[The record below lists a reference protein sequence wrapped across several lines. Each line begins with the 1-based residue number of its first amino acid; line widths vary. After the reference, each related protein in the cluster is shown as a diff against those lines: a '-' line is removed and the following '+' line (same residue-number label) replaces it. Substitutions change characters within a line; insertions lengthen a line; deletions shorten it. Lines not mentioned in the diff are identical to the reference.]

1 MREATGMSTWVDV
14 TTYGDLV
21 VRGSTLYGDQDA
33 VVFPDTRH
41 SFSSLEEAARRSAR
55 SLLGLGVRPHD
66 RVGILMPNC
75 MDFIEVMFGASLIG
89 AVPVP
94 INARFKGR
102 ELAYVTENADLKVLV
117 TSDIIDQFTDYAVI
131 LHDCLP
137 GLAEA
142 PDPANLD
149 LAVAPELKAV
159 VLLGSTSPAGMV
171 DRSAFEA
178 FAERAA
184 NDEVELL
191 RSQVAIRNE
200 ALMIYTSGTTAEP
213 KGCPLN
219 HESLVRTA
227 ITACRNRFELT
238 DTDVFWDPLPLFHM
252 SSILPLIGCL
262 DAGSSY
268 VTITHFDPAQAIAQ
282 MRDEKATVCFSTFPP
297 VTQAMINHPDWDS
310 DEFQRIRLVNNVA
323 PPDALRAIHAL
334 LPWARHMNAYGL
346 TECGGVV
353 AFSGP
358 EDPPETWAVSS
369 GRPFR
374 GIEVKIKD
382 LETRETL
389 TEPHRAGEIWVRGYN
404 VFEGYHKDP
413 EKNAECFDDEGWFF
427 TGDIGSL
434 DPDGRISYLGRTK
447 DMLKV
452 GGENVAAVEIESYLQ
467 THPAVAIAQVVP
479 VPDEKYSEVPAAF
492 VELKPGAEASE
503 DELIEFCRGQIA
515 SFKIPRHVQFV
526 APNEWPMSATKIQK
540 FRLADKLQAE
550 LGL

>member
-1 MREATGMSTWVDV
+1 MREAGGMSEWIDF

-21 VRGSTLYGDQDA
+21 VRGAALYGDRDA

-41 SFSSLEEAARRSAR
+41 SFDSLEEAARRTAR
-55 SLLGLGVRPHD
+55 SLLGMGVRPKD

-75 MDFIEVMFGASLIG
+75 MDFIEVMFGAALIG

-117 TSDIIDQFTDYAVI
+117 TSDIIDQHTDYVVI

-142 PDPANLD
+142 PDPANLGLD
-149 LAVAPELKAV
+149 FAPELKAV

-171 DRSAFEA
+171 DRAGFEA
-178 FAERAA
+178 FADEAT

-191 RSQVAIRNE
+191 RSQVAIRDV

-227 ITACRNRFELT
+227 VTACRSRFELT

-268 VTITHFDPAQAIAQ
+268 VTITHFEPASSIAQ

-297 VTQAMINHPDWDS
+297 VTQAMINHSDWDA
-310 DEFQRIRLVNNVA
+310 DEFQRI
-323 PPDALRAIHAL
+323 PPGEQRGPARRPAGHPRHDALGPPHERLRPHRVRWRGGL
-334 LPWARHMNAYGL
+334 LRPRRPAGDL
-346 TECGGVV
+346 GGVIRPPV
-353 AFSGP
+353 PGHRGQDQRP
-358 EDPPETWAVSS
+358 GDPGHA
-369 GRPFR
+369 
-374 GIEVKIKD
+374 
-382 LETRETL
+382 
-389 TEPHRAGEIWVRGYN
+389 HRAR
-404 VFEGYHKDP
+404 
-413 EKNAECFDDEGWFF
+413 
-427 TGDIGSL
+427 
-434 DPDGRISYLGRTK
+434 
-447 DMLKV
+447 
-452 GGENVAAVEIESYLQ
+452 
-467 THPAVAIAQVVP
+467 PA
-479 VPDEKYSEVPAAF
+479 
-492 VELKPGAEASE
+492 
-503 DELIEFCRGQIA
+503 R
-515 SFKIPRHVQFV
+515 
-526 APNEWPMSATKIQK
+526 
-540 FRLADKLQAE
+540 
-550 LGL
+550 